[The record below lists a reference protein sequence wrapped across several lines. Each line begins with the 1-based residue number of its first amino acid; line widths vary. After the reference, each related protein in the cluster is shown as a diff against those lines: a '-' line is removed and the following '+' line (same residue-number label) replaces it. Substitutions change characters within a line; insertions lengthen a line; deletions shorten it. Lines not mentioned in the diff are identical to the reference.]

1 MKKLSSLALTDFKL
15 IFRDPS
21 LRSFLALPLLFFSMV
36 LYVLPWLVNKFPEVE
51 AYLPILLCLML
62 IENTQMFSFINS
74 MVFIDEKETQVN
86 KVYAT
91 VPLSTTAFIGSR
103 MLLPYTITVLLNFI
117 LLLIQ
122 PFYELAVLPSLL
134 LSILIGL
141 IVPIYVMLMT
151 KLVENRMKGMVYI
164 KALNILVLLPFAAF
178 FVPDN
183 LLHIFGLLPT
193 HWCIQAAYEFFT
205 EGAFV
210 TNFLF
215 ALLYFVLLLIYL
227 LKRFRGSHFGI

>member
-21 LRSFLALPLLFFSMV
+21 LRSFLALPLLFFAMV
-36 LYVLPWLVNKFPEVE
+36 LYVLPWLLNKFPEVE

-134 LSILIGL
+134 LSILIGM

-178 FVPDN
+178 FMPGH
-183 LLHIFGLLPT
+183 LQHTFGLLPT
-193 HWCIQAAYEFFT
+193 HWCIQAAYDLFT
-205 EGAFV
+205 EDAFV